1 MLAFA
6 VRGVILLGVLSW
18 YSATVWRM
26 IDGYFKDQFRAYL
39 QDEYRRHP
47 RMQADVEK
55 ARDVDKGSI
64 SDALPAEPSSSHLV
78 EETYGP
84 DAATTG
90 TTTKTTTT
98 PASSCPA
105 DITDACR
112 RLPSRS
118 ATGRKPEEEVTGG
131 TSKNAVAAAAVRAD
145 KNAFPENAALESR
158 KPPSSSTHGE
168 GRRPSTINQDADREQ
183 EAIEGRSEV
192 VLTSSASSPRR
203 RREGGFPGGGRKGI
217 PSGMSRQP
225 SRKRRVNTI
234 VLTDADFAGAR
245 TSDDD
250 FSEFEEEEED
260 GEGQGVFKEGILVSE
275 LPFKPK
281 ADIGDLARVTAEEFC
296 PLTPE
301 DEASCGE
308 TTTWP

>member
-98 PASSCPA
+98 PA
-105 DITDACR
+105 
-112 RLPSRS
+112 
-118 ATGRKPEEEVTGG
+118 KPEEEVTGG